1 MAASSPIGPPPDPLA
16 PANFSEWLE
25 RVVGVVRRSFSKLV
39 IIQIGISIVSAIIAA
54 IITAIGASLPWNAYS
69 PSGFP
74 TGFMLVL
81 ILLGILIDLLV
92 TICAQIASFYIAILD
107 AASEPAGI
115 STALRLAA
123 RPTLPM
129 LGWSLVAGIMNI
141 VGLLLFL
148 IPGIYLFIVFY
159 ASLIGVVAIEHKG
172 IGRTFRL
179 VNPRF
184 WPTAGR
190 VLFAFLIFAISVVV
204 VIGISYALGP
214 DSIAASILTWVFSI
228 LIGLVAIAIS
238 VVTYTE
244 LRFHEN
250 PSTLTPTLA
259 AEIRRSGG

>member
-25 RVVGVVRRSFSKLV
+25 RVVGVVRRSFVKLV
-39 IIQIGISIVSAIIAA
+39 IIQIGVSIVSTVVVA
-54 IITAIGASLPWNAYS
+54 IITAIGASLPWSAYS
-69 PSGFP
+69 SSGFP
-74 TGFMLVL
+74 IGFTLEL
-81 ILLGILIDLLV
+81 ILLGILLLLITV
-92 TICAQIASFYIAILD
+92 CAQIASFFIAILD
-107 AASEPAGI
+107 AAGEPARIG
-115 STALRLAA
+115 TALRLAA

-141 VGLLLFL
+141 AGLLLFL

-172 IGRTFRL
+172 IGRTFGL

-190 VLFAFLIFAISVVV
+190 MLFAFLIFVIYSVV

-214 DSIAASILTWVFSI
+214 DSIAASILTWISSI

-250 PSTLTPTLA
+250 PSKLTPTLA
-259 AEIRRSGG
+259 AEIRR